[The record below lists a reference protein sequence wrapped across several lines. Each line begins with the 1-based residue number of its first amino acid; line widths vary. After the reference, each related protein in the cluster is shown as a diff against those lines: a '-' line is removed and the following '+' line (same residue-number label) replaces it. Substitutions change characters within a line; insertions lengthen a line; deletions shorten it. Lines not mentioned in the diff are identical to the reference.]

1 MKHLLMLAALLAGT
15 VSLAE
20 NLLQN
25 GDMKTNKGWSLWGS
39 YPSDRAVRTK
49 ILTYVNDGPNGG
61 RALRFEDFCDDHNPY
76 LIQWAPV
83 SDITAETQFKLTF
96 SLKAAKGQVVPVR
109 LAMMVPDS
117 DKPGKDKYAGSI
129 GGKGKV
135 VGTGDWQQYEVLFS
149 SPKPGLSKIGVMFYP
164 VEGAAKTLT
173 GSFLLTGVSL
183 EKVK

>member
-25 GDMKTNKGWSLWGS
+25 GNMKTNKGWSLWGS
-39 YPSDRAVRTK
+39 YPSDRAIRTK

-96 SLKAAKGQVVPVR
+96 SLKAAKGQVIPVA
-109 LAMMVPDS
+109 LQMIGPAPD
-117 DKPGKDKYAGSI
+117 KKYLGICSC
-129 GGKGKV
+129 KEKV
-135 VGTGDWQQYEVLFS
+135 VGTGKWKRYTLLFRKPQPELSSVAVLIT
-149 SPKPGLSKIGVMFYP
+149 PVAKPW
-164 VEGAAKTLT
+164 AAKTQT
-173 GSFLLTGVSL
+173 GSFLLTDVSL
-183 EKVK
+183 EQIK